1 MDLDFGKKASRNA
14 VMRDLAGLVNK
25 PEAQDK
31 LRQKAVTVPPPPPT
45 FSPLTILGH
54 LQNLNLGLLSEAG
67 CCFAHLEPS
76 PEIPSRIREAA
87 FGGEGATQALFRTES
102 SSFSPRAG
110 TPGPREFKGSRWELS
125 PLPLQPEKT
134 GTRRPSPLA
143 TLKQQQDIKNRGSML
158 WPTGLSGRQEFPKR
172 LRA

>member
-110 TPGPREFKGSRWELS
+110 TPGPREFY
-125 PLPLQPEKT
+125 
-134 GTRRPSPLA
+134 
-143 TLKQQQDIKNRGSML
+143 
-158 WPTGLSGRQEFPKR
+158 GLSRKRQRKEADGNSLPYPFSPR
-172 LRA
+172 RQGQGAPLH